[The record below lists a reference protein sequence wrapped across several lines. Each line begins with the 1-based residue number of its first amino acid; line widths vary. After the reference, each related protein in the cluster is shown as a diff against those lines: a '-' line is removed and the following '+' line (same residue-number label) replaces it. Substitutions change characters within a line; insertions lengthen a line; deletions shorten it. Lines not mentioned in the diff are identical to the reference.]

1 MRKSFPGARDAASP
15 APATLVSTDSEQFSV
30 APKTSPALC
39 ARLILLET
47 VCASRYRL
55 VLRCEWCETMPGTP
69 RMTRREFVTL
79 LGTAAAAWP
88 LTARGQQPAT
98 PVIGFL
104 GGGLLAE
111 RRPLLVAFRQGLA
124 EAGYVERQNVAIEYL
139 WAEGQYDRLPAL
151 AADLVRRHVTV
162 LVAGDG
168 PSALAAKA
176 ATTTI
181 PIVFSTG
188 IEPVQVGLVASLS
201 RPGGNLTGFNLI
213 AGPLPAKQL
222 GLLHELVPAAK
233 TMGVLINP
241 NNANAERD
249 AATVQETARAIGL
262 QVLVIRAVAE
272 SDFETGFATM
282 TREGVGALLVNSDVF
297 FTGRRDQIIALASR
311 HALPLM
317 SAWREFPLA
326 GGLISYGP
334 SLAAAYRQ
342 IGAYT
347 AKILNGAKP
356 ADLPVMQ
363 PTTFEL
369 VINLKT
375 AKALNLNVPLH
386 LEQLADE
393 VIE

>member
-1 MRKSFPGARDAASP
+1 MR
-15 APATLVSTDSEQFSV
+15 
-30 APKTSPALC
+30 
-39 ARLILLET
+39 
-47 VCASRYRL
+47 
-55 VLRCEWCETMPGTP
+55 
-69 RMTRREFVTL
+69 RRNFIAL
-79 LGTAAAAWP
+79 LGMAAAACP
-88 LTARGQQPAT
+88 LAVRAQEPAM

-104 GGGLLAE
+104 GGSSLAD
-111 RRPLLVAFRQGLA
+111 RRPLLVGFRQALA

-139 WAEGQYDRLPAL
+139 WAEGQYDRLPAM
-151 AADLVRRHVTV
+151 AAELVRRQVTV

-181 PIVFSTG
+181 PIVFMTG
-188 IEPVQVGLVASLS
+188 IEPVQGSLIPSLS

-233 TMGVLINP
+233 VIAVLINP

-249 AATVQETARAIGL
+249 AATVQDAASKIGVHILVARAI
-262 QVLVIRAVAE
+262 AE
-272 SDFETGFATM
+272 SDFETAFATLA
-282 TREGVGALLVNSDVF
+282 RKRAEALLINSDVF
-297 FTGRRDQIIALASR
+297 FTSRRDQILALAAR
-311 HALPLM
+311 HTLPVM

-334 SLAAAYRQ
+334 SIAAAYRE
-342 IGAYT
+342 IGLYT
-347 AKILNGAKP
+347 GKILQGAKP
-356 ADLPVMQ
+356 ADLPVVQ

-375 AKALNLNVPLH
+375 AKTLGLTVPLT
-386 LEQLADE
+386 LEVAADE

>member
-1 MRKSFPGARDAASP
+1 MR
-15 APATLVSTDSEQFSV
+15 
-30 APKTSPALC
+30 
-39 ARLILLET
+39 
-47 VCASRYRL
+47 
-55 VLRCEWCETMPGTP
+55 
-69 RMTRREFVTL
+69 RREFVTL

-88 LTARGQQPAT
+88 LTVRGHQPAT

-151 AADLVRRHVTV
+151 AADLVRRQVTV

-188 IEPVQVGLVASLS
+188 IEPVQAGLVASLS

-233 TMGVLINP
+233 TMGMLINP

-249 AATVQETARAIGL
+249 AATVQEAARSIGL
-262 QVLVIRAVAE
+262 RVLVIRAVAE
-272 SDFETGFATM
+272 SDFETVFATM
-282 TREGVGALLVNSDVF
+282 TREGAGALLVNSDVF
-297 FTGRRDQIIALASR
+297 FTGRRDQIIALAAR

-375 AKALNLNVPLH
+375 AKALDLNVPLH

>member
-1 MRKSFPGARDAASP
+1 MSAKI
-15 APATLVSTDSEQFSV
+15 Q
-30 APKTSPALC
+30 
-39 ARLILLET
+39 
-47 VCASRYRL
+47 
-55 VLRCEWCETMPGTP
+55 
-69 RMTRREFVTL
+69 RREFITL
-79 LGTAAAAWP
+79 LGGAAAAWP
-88 LTARGQQPAT
+88 LAARAQQSAM

-104 GGGLLAE
+104 GGSSLTE
-111 RRPLLVAFRQGLA
+111 RRPLLVGFRQALT
-124 EAGYVERQNVAIEYL
+124 EAGYVEGQNVAIEYR

-162 LVAGDG
+162 IVAGDG

-176 ATTTI
+176 ATMII

-188 IEPVQVGLVASLS
+188 IDPIQSGLVTSLA

-233 TMGVLINP
+233 TIAVLINP

-249 AATVQETARAIGL
+249 AATVQEAARAIGV
-262 QVLVIRAVAE
+262 QILVTGAAVE
-272 SDFETGFATM
+272 SDFETVFATIAAE
-282 TREGVGALLVNSDVF
+282 RAGALLANSDVF
-297 FTGRRDQIIALASR
+297 FTSRRDQIIALAAR
-311 HALPLM
+311 HALPVM
-317 SAWREFPLA
+317 SPWREFPLA

-334 SLAAAYRQ
+334 SISAAYRQ
-342 IGAYT
+342 IGVYA

-375 AKALNLNVPLH
+375 AKTLGLNIPLH
-386 LEQLADE
+386 LQQLADE